1 MPTFPRTWSTSEPL
15 SEEPITVGQIAY
27 FRERFR
33 NQIHEVVLG
42 CFLAEGQGSGLTR
55 SKLAKRLGKRP
66 EQITRWLAAPGNLT
80 LDTISDLLLAMNAE
94 IDPKVA
100 ALPQGRAE
108 VRTRGAAR
116 TLKKTLA

>member
-1 MPTFPRTWSTSEPL
+1 M
-15 SEEPITVGQIAY
+15 
-27 FRERFR
+27 
-33 NQIHEVVLG
+33 LG

-80 LDTISDLLLAMNAE
+80 LDTISDLLLTMNAE

-100 ALPQGRAE
+100 AWPQGRAE
-108 VRTRGAAR
+108 VRTRGAAT
-116 TLKKTLA
+116 TLKKTSA